1 MSQAVSELVSLDP
14 TTREIE
20 HVLKAYGTFRRGQD
34 YAREIG
40 IKAFESGGASG

>member
-14 TTREIE
+14 ATREIE
-20 HVLKAYGTFRRGQD
+20 HVLKAYGLSGGQD
-34 YAREIG
+34 YAGEIG